1 MTKEV
6 KKDMKTMLYQTI
18 ETINEDIE
26 IIRKTYF
33 NPLFYKMNSFCYN
46 YETLQNYFR
55 KAAK

>member
-26 IIRKTYF
+26 IIKEIKLEF
-33 NPLFYKMNSFCYN
+33 
-46 YETLQNYFR
+46 
-55 KAAK
+55 